1 MDPVVTMG
9 RVTERPAEVTLYDA
23 MGGHEFFDRL
33 VHRFYEG
40 VRGDPVL
47 RPLYPEEELTAA
59 EHRLRMFLEQYW
71 GGPKTYQQE
80 RGHPRLRMR
89 HAPFAVSPKA
99 RDHWLMH
106 MRAAVDE
113 AVEEGRLAPDL
124 EQQLWAYF
132 EHAANFMVN
141 TFDES

>member
-1 MDPVVTMG
+1 M
-9 RVTERPAEVTLYDA
+9 TLYDA
-23 MGGHEFFDRL
+23 MGGHAFFDRL

-40 VRGDPVL
+40 VRSDPVL
-47 RPLYPEEELTAA
+47 LPLYPPDELDAA
-59 EHRLRMFLEQYW
+59 EDRLRMFLEQYW
-71 GGPKTYQQE
+71 GGPKTYQEQ

-99 RDHWLMH
+99 RDHWLMN
-106 MRAAVDE
+106 MRE
-113 AVEEGRLAPDL
+113 ALDDARQEGPLAPEL

-141 TFDES
+141 TFDEG

>member
-1 MDPVVTMG
+1 MG
-9 RVTERPAEVTLYDA
+9 RVTDQPGQVTLYDA

-40 VRGDPVL
+40 VRSDPVL
-47 RPLYPEEELTAA
+47 RPLYPEEDLVPA

-71 GGPKTYQQE
+71 GGPKTYQEQ

-89 HAPFAVSPKA
+89 HAPFAVTPKA

-106 MRAAVDE
+106 MRDALDVEVE
-113 AVEEGRLAPDL
+113 AGRLAPEL
-124 EQQLWAYF
+124 EAQLWAYF
-132 EHAANFMVN
+132 EHAANFMIN
-141 TFDES
+141 TLED